1 MPFNE
6 QAKFLCYHGEILVFQ
21 LSRGERADLE
31 MPTDPLV
38 LGVKRM
44 MFDRETSTF
53 LLISTVFL
61 NINEKDSHLKILCC
75 NCVSD
80 LRTRINLPCVLI
92 QCRKYNSEAFK
103 YCILLLHNLNRVERL
118 LSFELNHALDENT
131 KIFDGPIVFWQYL
144 NQFFYIS
151 SAIGKVTTISLMLS
165 SIEWIGEIE
174 NFGLGFL
181 GLAEPSEDK
190 CTQKLSESDY
200 EFSNSSL
207 CAYALKSQEMLS
219 NGYLIPLAYSTMVTH
234 VHVWAAEMVDHQLR
248 TSLIALTRKN
258 QLILFQNGIP
268 VRACQLPFPGPRSVQ
283 ILDAG
288 KRNRFF
294 IVSFPSKACAVSEKK
309 FKVVAKWEQLS
320 LVLVNDFAGVGTEQ
334 VLVVFEDSLDADQL
348 TSFTVTDFVKIWYS
362 TKPLDCCEDPL
373 AEEEHENYYLV
384 LPALEGQLDNSFIF
398 LNKIQQHI
406 SFKDKFIAKSWKA
419 LLNAVYGKGD
429 SLPSDEE
436 VKLDQDGLVPF
447 CDEGE
452 DSVPTP
458 EENLPDNFPEPE
470 HIVEQ
475 TWCHVLDDDL
485 VVGAKV
491 TSLKESNEMTLS
503 LIMNQGNRSSFHL
516 MKCHSQVISLSMNS
530 FPEAYLMSKEAGP
543 DSERMQLVSSSVEA
557 ESSFCGQSSKAESTR
572 IITAVTSLSPLLVF
586 NQLCCT
592 VLLNI
597 SDRDNPKATVHDYIV
612 CGNLDFNLQ
621 DLFSK
626 NHLLAFPK
634 KESVEHTEDLF
645 SLLGVLPKYPFCVT
659 SPTHAP
665 NFMKVWLLKH
675 MKCERIQECTEIYL
689 YKKLRNCGALFSW
702 EQRTASEGILTI
714 YCRSQGVLFQ
724 CLDHLIKVLP
734 EICSFKYLKVE
745 NEDFLVD
752 HLSSTL
758 EAELV
763 TFCSVSTSAF
773 EYVRGGYNCR
783 IRRTDNRAMTF
794 LGRRAKI
801 RQSKRKVQRE
811 RILKHLNMTVN
822 GSSYAEMTLAL
833 AEIQLKSDLI
843 VKTLANFVIAF

>member
-6 QAKFLCYHGEILVFQ
+6 QAKFLCYNGEILVFQ
-21 LSRGERADLE
+21 LSGGEFADLE
-31 MPTDPLV
+31 MPTDPSV
-38 LGVKRM
+38 LCVKRM
-44 MFDRETSTF
+44 LFDRETSTF

-61 NINEKDSHLKILCC
+61 NLSEKDSHLKILCC
-75 NCVSD
+75 YCVSD
-80 LRTRINLPCVLI
+80 FRTRVHLPCILI
-92 QCRKYNSEAFK
+92 QCRKYNSKAFK
-103 YCILLLHNLNRVERL
+103 YCILFLHSLNKLEKL

-131 KIFDGPIVFWQYL
+131 KIFDGPIVFWKEL

-151 SAIGKVTTISLMLS
+151 SEIGKVTNISVKLS

-174 NFGLGFL
+174 NFGIGFL

-190 CTQKLSESDY
+190 CTHKLSESDY
-200 EFSNSSL
+200 EFSNSNL

-219 NGYLIPLAYSTMVTH
+219 NSYLIPLAYSSVVSH
-234 VHVWAAEMVDHQLR
+234 VHVCAAELVDSQLR
-248 TSLIALTRKN
+248 MSLIALTRKN

-268 VRACQLPFPGPRSVQ
+268 VRACQLPFLDPHSVQ

-309 FKVVAKWEQLS
+309 FKVVAKWEQLR

-348 TSFTVTDFVKIWYS
+348 TSFTITDFVKIWYS
-362 TKPLDCCEDPL
+362 TKPLDCYEDPL

-398 LNKIQQHI
+398 LNKFQQHI
-406 SFKDKFIAKSWKA
+406 SLKDKFIAKSWKA
-419 LLNAVYGKGD
+419 LLNSVYGNVD
-429 SLPSDEE
+429 SMPSDEE
-436 VKLDQDGLVPF
+436 KLEQGGLVPF
-447 CDEGE
+447 CDEE
-452 DSVPTP
+452 ENSVPTP
-458 EENLPDNFPEPE
+458 EENLPGNCPEPE

-475 TWCHVLDDDL
+475 TWCRVLDDDL

-491 TSLKESNEMTLS
+491 TSLKPSNEMTLS
-503 LIMNQGNRSSFHL
+503 LIMDQGNRSSFHL
-516 MKCHSQVISLSMNS
+516 VKCQSQVISLSMNS
-530 FPEAYLMSKEAGP
+530 SPEAYLMPKETGP
-543 DSERMQLVSSSVEA
+543 EIKRMKLTSGIKE
-557 ESSFCGQSSKAESTR
+557 EKSSFCGQSSKAESTH
-572 IITAVTSLSPLLVF
+572 IITATTSLSPLLVF
-586 NQLCCT
+586 NKLCCT

-597 SDRDNPKATVHDYIV
+597 SDRDNHKSTVYDYIV

-634 KESVEHTEDLF
+634 KQSIEHMEDLF

-675 MKCERIQECTEIYL
+675 MKCERIQECTEICL

-702 EQRTASEGILTI
+702 EQRTAFEGILTI

-724 CLDHLIKVLP
+724 CLDHLIKGLP
-734 EICSFKYLKVE
+734 EICSFKYLKFE

-773 EYVRGGYNCR
+773 EYVRGGCVYNSR
-783 IRRTDNRAMTF
+783 TRKTDNRATTF
-794 LGRRAKI
+794 SGRRAKI
-801 RQSKRKVQRE
+801 RQYKRKVQRE
-811 RILKHLNMTVN
+811 KILKHLNRTVN

-843 VKTLANFVIAF
+843 VKILADL

>member
-6 QAKFLCYHGEILVFQ
+6 QAKFLCYNGEILVFQ
-21 LSRGERADLE
+21 LSRGEFADLE
-31 MPTDPLV
+31 MPPDRSV

-44 MFDRETSTF
+44 IFDRETSAF

-61 NINEKDSHLKILCC
+61 NIKEKDSHLKILCC

-80 LRTRINLPCVLI
+80 FRTRINLPCILI
-92 QCRKYNSEAFK
+92 QCRKYNSKAFK
-103 YCILLLHNLNRVERL
+103 YYILFLHNLNKLERL

-131 KIFDGPIVFWQYL
+131 KIFDGPIVVWQYL

-151 SAIGKVTTISLMLS
+151 SEIGKVTNISVTLS
-165 SIEWIGEIE
+165 SVEWIGEIE

-190 CTQKLSESDY
+190 CTHKLSESDY

-207 CAYALKSQEMLS
+207 CAYALKNQEMLS
-219 NGYLIPLAYSTMVTH
+219 NSYLIPLAYSSVVTH
-234 VHVWAAEMVDHQLR
+234 VHVCAAEMVDHQLR
-248 TSLIALTRKN
+248 MSLIALTRKN

-268 VRACQLPFPGPRSVQ
+268 VRACQLPFPGPHSVQ

-384 LPALEGQLDNSFIF
+384 LPALESQLDNSFIF
-398 LNKIQQHI
+398 LNKFQQHI

-419 LLNAVYGKGD
+419 LLNSVYGKVD
-429 SLPSDEE
+429 NMPSDEE
-436 VKLDQDGLVPF
+436 GGLVPF
-447 CDEGE
+447 CDDDEN
-452 DSVPTP
+452 SIPTP

-475 TWCHVLDDDL
+475 TWCRVLDDDL

-516 MKCHSQVISLSMNS
+516 MKCQSQVISLGMNS
-530 FPEAYLMSKEAGP
+530 FPEASLMTKETGPGIKRMKLTSDSKE
-543 DSERMQLVSSSVEA
+543 E
-557 ESSFCGQSSKAESTR
+557 ESSFCGQSSKGESSR

-586 NQLCCT
+586 NKLCCT

-597 SDRDNPKATVHDYIV
+597 SDRDNPKTTVHDYIV

-634 KESVEHTEDLF
+634 KQSVEHMEDFF

-659 SPTHAP
+659 SPTHAL

-689 YKKLRNCGALFSW
+689 YKKLQNCGALLSW

-773 EYVRGGYNCR
+773 EYVRGWYNCR
-783 IRRTDNRAMTF
+783 TRRTDNRAMTF

-801 RQSKRKVQRE
+801 RQYKRKVQRE
-811 RILKHLNMTVN
+811 RVLKHLNLTVN

-843 VKTLANFVIAF
+843 VKTLADFVIAL

>member
-6 QAKFLCYHGEILVFQ
+6 EAKFLCYNGEILVFQ
-21 LSRGERADLE
+21 LSRGEFADSE
-31 MPTDPLV
+31 MPTDPSV
-38 LGVKRM
+38 IGVKRM
-44 MFDRETSTF
+44 IFDRETSTF
-53 LLISTVFL
+53 LLIATVFL

-80 LRTRINLPCVLI
+80 FRTKINLPCILI
-92 QCRKYNSEAFK
+92 QCRKYNHKVFK
-103 YCILLLHNLNRVERL
+103 YYILFLHNLNKLEKL
-118 LSFELNHALDENT
+118 LTFELNHALEENA

-151 SAIGKVTTISLMLS
+151 SEIGKVTNISVKLS

-190 CTQKLSESDY
+190 CTHKLSESDY
-200 EFSNSSL
+200 EFSNSIL
-207 CAYALKSQEMLS
+207 CAYALQSQEMLS
-219 NGYLIPLAYSTMVTH
+219 NSYLIPLAYSSMVTH
-234 VHVWAAEMVDHQLR
+234 VHVCVAEMVDNQLR
-248 TSLIALTRKN
+248 MSLIALTRKN

-268 VRACQLPFPGPRSVQ
+268 VRACQLPFLDPRSVQ

-294 IVSFPSKACAVSEKK
+294 IVSFLSKACAVSEKK

-320 LVLVNDFAGVGTEQ
+320 LVLVNDFAGIGTEQ
-334 VLVVFEDSLDADQL
+334 ILVVFEDSLDADQL

-362 TKPLDCCEDPL
+362 TKPLDCYEDPL

-384 LPALEGQLDNSFIF
+384 LPALEAQLDNSFIF
-398 LNKIQQHI
+398 LNKFQQHI
-406 SFKDKFIAKSWKA
+406 SFKDKFIANSWKA
-419 LLNAVYGKGD
+419 LLNSVYGKVD
-429 SLPSDEE
+429 YMPSDEE
-436 VKLDQDGLVPF
+436 VKIEQGGLVLF
-447 CDEGE
+447 CDDDEN
-452 DSVPTP
+452 SVPTP
-458 EENLPDNFPEPE
+458 EENLPENFPEPE

-491 TSLKESNEMTLS
+491 TSLKPCKEMTLS
-503 LIMNQGNRSSFHL
+503 LIMDQGNRSSFHL
-516 MKCHSQVISLSMNS
+516 MKCQSQMISLSMS
-530 FPEAYLMSKEAGP
+530 SLPEAYLISKETGP
-543 DSERMQLVSSSVEA
+543 EIKRMKLTSGNKEEERSI
-557 ESSFCGQSSKAESTR
+557 CRQSSKAESTH
-572 IITAVTSLSPLLVF
+572 ILTAVTSLSPLLVF
-586 NQLCCT
+586 NKLCCT

-597 SDRDNPKATVHDYIV
+597 SDRDHPKNTVHDYIV

-634 KESVEHTEDLF
+634 KQSIEHTEDLF
-645 SLLGVLPKYPFCVT
+645 SLLGVLPKYSFCVT
-659 SPTHAP
+659 SPAHAP

-675 MKCERIQECTEIYL
+675 MKCEKIQECTEIYL
-689 YKKLRNCGALFSW
+689 YRKLRNCGAFFSW
-702 EQRTASEGILTI
+702 EQRTAFEGILTI

-734 EICSFKYLKVE
+734 EICSFKYLKFE

-773 EYVRGGYNCR
+773 EYVRGGYMQNCR
-783 IRRTDNRAMTF
+783 TRKTDNWTTTF
-794 LGRRAKI
+794 SGRRAKI
-801 RQSKRKVQRE
+801 RQYKREVQRE
-811 RILKHLNMTVN
+811 RILKHLNKTVN

-833 AEIQLKSDLI
+833 AEIQMKSDLI
-843 VKTLANFVIAF
+843 VKTLADL